1 MIYARILAPCRGEV
15 NCRGFNLRSAYVIIS
30 AMLNDKFPEKL
41 ISALGTATLAAVFA
55 LWCAGSSYGAAGYA
69 AAVISA
75 LLMLA
80 LCLRFV
86 PEWCAFWRE
95 KGEDRLGTA
104 DGTVCARIFALII
117 IWDVFILILGFVL
130 RKILGYDETVGG
142 YVRFWL
148 CTDSQHYMDIARDWY
163 LSDGEWDRLVQL
175 VFLPGYPVVVRL
187 FSYLTGD
194 YLAAGLFVSALCF
207 AGSGVMLYKLMC
219 LDMESAA
226 ALRAVKFFALCPAAF
241 FFAAPMSESLFV
253 LCTVSCL
260 YLVRTGRIRTGG
272 LLGAYA
278 AFTRSP
284 GLILVVPILFE
295 LVRSRAKA
303 REYLALFMVPL
314 GFAAY
319 CMINYSVSGDAF
331 KFMEYQSIHWHQRL
345 GWFFGTAAYQL
356 QYFLSSLN
364 TGEAAMGL
372 TLFLPNL
379 ICCLAGLVILA
390 LSAGK
395 LRPSYAAYGLLYYG
409 VTVGCTWLLSGP
421 RYLAV
426 CFPIAAGLCALV
438 KGRLPRRI
446 LALLSLIMM
455 LMYMWAYVLGYS
467 VY

>member
-15 NCRGFNLRSAYVIIS
+15 NCRGFNLRRGYVIIS
-30 AMLNDKFPEKL
+30 VMLNDKFPEKL

-95 KGEDRLGTA
+95 KGEDRLGMA

-194 YLAAGLFVSALCF
+194 CLAAGLFVSALCF

-295 LVRSRAKA
+295 LVRSRAKP

-331 KFMEYQSIHWHQRL
+331 KFMEYQSIHWNQRL
-345 GWFFGTAAYQL
+345 GWFFGTAAYQTENAV
-356 QYFLSSLN
+356 S
-364 TGEAAMGL
+364 AASNSTALFWGL
-372 TLFLPNL
+372 WLPNL
-379 ICCLAGLVILA
+379 LAQLLSLA
-390 LSAGK
+390 AMIFAAK
-395 LRPSYAAYGLLYYG
+395 RIRASYTAYFIAYFV
-409 VTVGCTWLLSGP
+409 VTMGATWLLSAP
-421 RYLAV
+421 RYLAAMLSL
-426 CFPIAAGLCALV
+426 PAAMSALAENARTERV
-438 KGRLPRRI
+438 LI
-446 LALLSLIMM
+446 LLSV
-455 LMYMWAYVLGYS
+455 LMFF
-467 VY
+467 VYFIFFLLRWQVW

>member
-15 NCRGFNLRSAYVIIS
+15 NCLGFNLRRGYVIINV
-30 AMLNDKFPEKL
+30 MLNDKFPEKL

-117 IWDVFILILGFVL
+117 IWDVVILILGFVL

-194 YLAAGLFVSALCF
+194 CLAAGLFVSALCF

-226 ALRAVKFFALCPAAF
+226 ALRAVEFFALCPAAF

-295 LVRSRAKA
+295 LVRSRAKP

-331 KFMEYQSIHWHQRL
+331 KFMEYQSIHWNQRL
-345 GWFFGTAAYQL
+345 GWFFGTAAYQTENAV
-356 QYFLSSLN
+356 S
-364 TGEAAMGL
+364 AAGRPALFWGL
-372 TLFLPNL
+372 WLPNL
-379 ICCLAGLVILA
+379 LAQLLSLA
-390 LSAGK
+390 AMIFAAK
-395 LRPSYAAYGLLYYG
+395 RIRASYTAYFIAYFV
-409 VTVGCTWLLSGP
+409 VTMGATWLLSAP
-421 RYLAV
+421 RYLAAMLSL
-426 CFPIAAGLCALV
+426 PAAMSALAENARTERV
-438 KGRLPRRI
+438 LI
-446 LALLSLIMM
+446 LLSALLFF
-455 LMYMWAYVLGYS
+455 AYFIFFLLRWQVW
-467 VY
+467 

>member
-1 MIYARILAPCRGEV
+1 
-15 NCRGFNLRSAYVIIS
+15 
-30 AMLNDKFPEKL
+30 MLNDKFPEKL

-117 IWDVFILILGFVL
+117 IWDVVILILGFVL

-194 YLAAGLFVSALCF
+194 CLAAGLFVSALCF

-219 LDMESAA
+219 LDIESAA

-295 LVRSRAKA
+295 LVRSRAKP

-319 CMINYSVSGDAF
+319 CMINCSVSGDAF
-331 KFMEYQSIHWHQRL
+331 KFMEYQSIHWNQRL
-345 GWFFGTAAYQL
+345 GWFFGTAAYQTENAV
-356 QYFLSSLN
+356 S
-364 TGEAAMGL
+364 AAGRPALFWGL
-372 TLFLPNL
+372 WLPNL
-379 ICCLAGLVILA
+379 LTQLLSLAAMIFA
-390 LSAGK
+390 AK
-395 LRPSYAAYGLLYYG
+395 RIRASYTAYFIAYFV
-409 VTVGCTWLLSGP
+409 VTMGATWLLSAP
-421 RYLAV
+421 RYLAAMLSL
-426 CFPIAAGLCALV
+426 PAAMSALAENARTERV
-438 KGRLPRRI
+438 LI
-446 LALLSLIMM
+446 LLSV
-455 LMYMWAYVLGYS
+455 LMFFAYFIFFLLRWQVW
-467 VY
+467 

>member
-15 NCRGFNLRSAYVIIS
+15 NCRGFNLRRGYVIINV
-30 AMLNDKFPEKL
+30 MLNDKFPEKL

-80 LCLRFV
+80 LCLCFV

-117 IWDVFILILGFVL
+117 IWDVVILILGFVL

-194 YLAAGLFVSALCF
+194 CLAAGLFVSALCF

-295 LVRSRAKA
+295 LVRSRAKP

-331 KFMEYQSIHWHQRL
+331 KFMEYQSIHWNQRL
-345 GWFFGTAAYQL
+345 GWFFGTAAYQTENAV
-356 QYFLSSLN
+356 S
-364 TGEAAMGL
+364 AAGRPALFWGL
-372 TLFLPNL
+372 WLPNL
-379 ICCLAGLVILA
+379 LAQLLSLA
-390 LSAGK
+390 AMIFAAK
-395 LRPSYAAYGLLYYG
+395 RIRASYTAYFIAYFV
-409 VTVGCTWLLSGP
+409 VTMGATWLLSAP
-421 RYLAV
+421 RYLAAMLSL
-426 CFPIAAGLCALV
+426 PAAMSALAENARTERV
-438 KGRLPRRI
+438 LI
-446 LALLSLIMM
+446 LLSALLFF
-455 LMYMWAYVLGYS
+455 AYFIFFLLRWQVW
-467 VY
+467 

>member
-15 NCRGFNLRSAYVIIS
+15 NCRGFNLRRGYVIINV
-30 AMLNDKFPEKL
+30 MLNDKFPEKL

-117 IWDVFILILGFVL
+117 IWDVVILILGFVL

-194 YLAAGLFVSALCF
+194 CLAAGLFVSALCF

-226 ALRAVKFFALCPAAF
+226 ALRAVKFFALYPAAF

-295 LVRSRAKA
+295 LVRSRAKP

-331 KFMEYQSIHWHQRL
+331 KFMEYQSIHWNQRL
-345 GWFFGTAAYQL
+345 GWFFGTAAYQTENAV
-356 QYFLSSLN
+356 S
-364 TGEAAMGL
+364 AAGRPALFWGL
-372 TLFLPNL
+372 WLPNL
-379 ICCLAGLVILA
+379 LAQLLSLA
-390 LSAGK
+390 AMIFAAK
-395 LRPSYAAYGLLYYG
+395 RIRASYTAYFIAYFV
-409 VTVGCTWLLSGP
+409 VTMGATWLLSAP
-421 RYLAV
+421 RYLAAMLSL
-426 CFPIAAGLCALV
+426 PAAMSALAENARTERV
-438 KGRLPRRI
+438 LI
-446 LALLSLIMM
+446 LLSALLFF
-455 LMYMWAYVLGYS
+455 AYFIFFLLRWQVW
-467 VY
+467 

>member
-1 MIYARILAPCRGEV
+1 MIYARILALCRGEV
-15 NCRGFNLRSAYVIIS
+15 NCRGFNLRRGYVIINV
-30 AMLNDKFPEKL
+30 MLNDKFPEKL

-117 IWDVFILILGFVL
+117 IWDVFILILG
-130 RKILGYDETVGG
+130 

-194 YLAAGLFVSALCF
+194 CLAAGLFVSALCF

-295 LVRSRAKA
+295 LVRSRAKP

-331 KFMEYQSIHWHQRL
+331 KFMEYQSIHWHQQL
-345 GWFFGTAAYQL
+345 GWFFGTAAYQTENAV
-356 QYFLSSLN
+356 S
-364 TGEAAMGL
+364 AAKSPALFWGL
-372 TLFLPNL
+372 WLPNL
-379 ICCLAGLVILA
+379 LAQLLSLAVMILA
-390 LSAGK
+390 AK
-395 LRPSYAAYGLLYYG
+395 RMRASYTAYFIAYFV
-409 VTVGCTWLLSGP
+409 VTMGATWLLSAP
-421 RYLAV
+421 RYLAAMLSL
-426 CFPIAAGLCALV
+426 PAAMSALAENARTERV
-438 KGRLPRRI
+438 LI
-446 LALLSLIMM
+446 LLSALLFF
-455 LMYMWAYVLGYS
+455 AYFIFFLLRWQVW
-467 VY
+467 

>member
-1 MIYARILAPCRGEV
+1 MRIIVDVLLLLP
-15 NCRGFNLRSAYVIIS
+15 
-30 AMLNDKFPEKL
+30 
-41 ISALGTATLAAVFA
+41 
-55 LWCAGSSYGAAGYA
+55 
-69 AAVISA
+69 A

-117 IWDVFILILGFVL
+117 IWDVVILILGFVL

-194 YLAAGLFVSALCF
+194 CLAAGLFVSALCF

-295 LVRSRAKA
+295 LVRSRAKP

-331 KFMEYQSIHWHQRL
+331 KFMEYQSIHWNQRL
-345 GWFFGTAAYQL
+345 GWFFGTAAYQTENAV
-356 QYFLSSLN
+356 S
-364 TGEAAMGL
+364 AAGRPALFWGL
-372 TLFLPNL
+372 WLPNL
-379 ICCLAGLVILA
+379 LAQLLSLA
-390 LSAGK
+390 AMIFAAK
-395 LRPSYAAYGLLYYG
+395 RIRASYTAYFIAYFV
-409 VTVGCTWLLSGP
+409 VTMGATWLLSAP
-421 RYLAV
+421 RYLAAMLSL
-426 CFPIAAGLCALV
+426 PAAMSALAENARTERV
-438 KGRLPRRI
+438 LI
-446 LALLSLIMM
+446 LLSALLFF
-455 LMYMWAYVLGYS
+455 AYFIFFLLRWQVW
-467 VY
+467 

>member
-15 NCRGFNLRSAYVIIS
+15 NCRGFNLRRGYVIINV
-30 AMLNDKFPEKL
+30 MLNDKFPEKL

-117 IWDVFILILGFVL
+117 IWDVVILILGFVL

-194 YLAAGLFVSALCF
+194 CLAAGLFVSALCF

-295 LVRSRAKA
+295 LVRSRAKP

-331 KFMEYQSIHWHQRL
+331 KFMECQSIHWNQRL
-345 GWFFGTAAYQL
+345 GWFFGTAAYQTENAV
-356 QYFLSSLN
+356 S
-364 TGEAAMGL
+364 AAGRPALFWGL
-372 TLFLPNL
+372 WLPNL
-379 ICCLAGLVILA
+379 LAQLLSLA
-390 LSAGK
+390 AMIFAAK
-395 LRPSYAAYGLLYYG
+395 RIRASYTAYFIAYFV
-409 VTVGCTWLLSGP
+409 VTMGATWLLSAP
-421 RYLAV
+421 RYLAAMLSL
-426 CFPIAAGLCALV
+426 PAAMSALAENARTERV
-438 KGRLPRRI
+438 LI
-446 LALLSLIMM
+446 LLSALLFF
-455 LMYMWAYVLGYS
+455 AYFIFFLLRWQVW
-467 VY
+467 

>member
-15 NCRGFNLRSAYVIIS
+15 NCLGFNLRRGYVIINV
-30 AMLNDKFPEKL
+30 MLNDKFPEKL

-86 PEWCAFWRE
+86 PEWSAFWRE

-117 IWDVFILILGFVL
+117 IWDVVILILGFVL

-194 YLAAGLFVSALCF
+194 CLAAGLFVSALCF

-226 ALRAVKFFALCPAAF
+226 ALRAVEFFALCPAAF

-295 LVRSRAKA
+295 LVRSRAKP

-331 KFMEYQSIHWHQRL
+331 KFMEYQSIHWNQRL
-345 GWFFGTAAYQL
+345 GWFFGTAAYQTENAV
-356 QYFLSSLN
+356 S
-364 TGEAAMGL
+364 AAGRPALFWGL
-372 TLFLPNL
+372 WLPNL
-379 ICCLAGLVILA
+379 LAQLLSLAVMILA
-390 LSAGK
+390 AK
-395 LRPSYAAYGLLYYG
+395 RMRASYTAYFIAYFV
-409 VTVGCTWLLSGP
+409 VTMGATWLLSAP
-421 RYLAV
+421 RYLAAMLSL
-426 CFPIAAGLCALV
+426 PAAMSALAENARTERV
-438 KGRLPRRI
+438 LI
-446 LALLSLIMM
+446 LLSALLFF
-455 LMYMWAYVLGYS
+455 AYFIFFLLRWQVW
-467 VY
+467 